1 MRAPSAWVLPST
13 MSLRGSHDVE
23 LRYGINP
30 QQRLAEVA
38 PISPGQ
44 WPVRLL
50 NGEPSFIN
58 LLDALN
64 AWQLVS
70 EAGAALGKPAAASF
84 KHVSPAGAAVSGPLD
99 DVVRDLYGLGDATV
113 GPLASAY
120 LRARDAD
127 PKSSYG
133 DMAAVSH
140 PVDDELA
147 DVLGRVICDG
157 VIAPG
162 YAPGTVDKLRRKKNG
177 RFLVLEADGAAVPP
191 ARETREVF
199 GLRLTQDRDQVP
211 LTRDLF
217 TLQHGEL
224 TEGEADDLLLG
235 LAVLRYTQS
244 NSVCYLRDGMTLG
257 IGAGQQSRVDCT
269 RLAGAKTDTWWLR
282 RHPSV
287 RSLEFKPETRRQ
299 DRINWQVR
307 YIEGDLTPAE
317 ESRLEQVL
325 GAPAAPLTVQ
335 ERADWLHTLSGVAF
349 ASDGA
354 LPFRD
359 NVDHARRHG
368 VRAIAEPGGSIRS
381 GDVETA
387 CREHGIALA
396 HTGLRLFHH

>member
-1 MRAPSAWVLPST
+1 

-30 QQRLAEVA
+30 QQRRTEVA
-38 PISPGQ
+38 PVRPGA

-58 LLDALN
+58 MLDALN
-64 AWQLVS
+64 AWQLVG
-70 EAGAALGKPAAASF
+70 EASTALGKPAAASF
-84 KHVSPAGAAVSGPLD
+84 KHVSPAGAAVSGSLD
-99 DVVRDLYGLGDATV
+99 EATRELYGLGDAPV
-113 GPLASAY
+113 GELASAY

-133 DMAAVSH
+133 DFAAVSH

-147 DVLGRVICDG
+147 DVLARVICDG

-162 YAPGTVDKLRRKKNG
+162 YAPGTAERLGKKKNG
-177 RFLVLEADGAAVPP
+177 RFLVLEADGTFAPP
-191 ARETREVF
+191 PRESREVF
-199 GLRLTQDRDQVP
+199 GLRLSQDRDQVP

-217 TLQHGEL
+217 TLRHGEL
-224 TEGEADDLLLG
+224 PAAATDDLLLG

-244 NSVCYLRDGMTLG
+244 NSVCYVRDGVTLG

-269 RLAGAKTDTWWLR
+269 RLAGAKADTWWLR
-282 RHPSV
+282 RHPVV
-287 RSLEFKPETRRQ
+287 RALDFRPGVKRQ

-307 YIEGDLTPAE
+307 FIEGDLTPDEENRLAE
-317 ESRLEQVL
+317 VL
-325 GAPAAPLTVQ
+325 GTPATALGPQ
-335 ERADWLHTLSGVAF
+335 ERARWLGTLTGVSF
-349 ASDGA
+349 VSDGA

-359 NVDHARRHG
+359 NVDHAQRHG
-368 VRAIAEPGGSIRS
+368 VSYIAEPGGSIRS
-381 GDVETA
+381 DDVETA